1 MSSLSDSG
9 KVPKAPYLLG
19 RPLKRMAKNDTK
31 ICLVLHKKSCTR
43 PEVKAAVKH
52 ARQSGID
59 VNVYI
64 PWNGKALRR
73 FVRRAIK
80 AGTERI
86 VAGGG
91 DGTLNAVVNAMM
103 KRDRSQ
109 KVSLGILP
117 LGTAN
122 DFARGAGIDSN
133 DLNGALVLACTGKPT
148 KIDVGRMNGEYFIN
162 VASAGFG
169 AEITA
174 TTPQDM
180 KKSLGGAAYSIMGF
194 IKAFQLEPYEGR
206 IILPDGSVEEGSMLV
221 MAVGNNRFAGGGYQ
235 VAPQA
240 SLTDGLLDL
249 AVVSGARPDSI
260 NRIATELKDPTNT
273 NNEHLLYRQL
283 SDFKIESKRP
293 LHVNLDGEP
302 VKGMSFDFHCCP
314 RALSVVLNEV
324 AARS

>member
-1 MSSLSDSG
+1 
-9 KVPKAPYLLG
+9 
-19 RPLKRMAKNDTK
+19 MATK
-31 ICLVLHKKSCTR
+31 EPRVCLVLHKKSCTR
-43 PEVKAAVKH
+43 PAVKAAVKH
-52 ARQSGID
+52 ARQSGIEID
-59 VNVYI
+59 VYI
-64 PWNGKALRR
+64 PWNGKALRG
-73 FVRRAIK
+73 FVRRAIE

-103 KRDRSQ
+103 KRDQSQ
-109 KVSLGILP
+109 KASLGILP

-122 DFARGAGIDSN
+122 DFARGAGIDAK
-133 DLNGALVLACTGKPT
+133 DLNGALLLACTGKPT
-148 KIDVGRMNGEYFIN
+148 KIDVGQMNGKYFIN

-194 IKAFQLEPYEGR
+194 AKAFQLEPYEGR

-235 VAPQA
+235 IAPRA
-240 SLTDGLLDL
+240 SLTDGLLDV
-249 AVVSGARPDSI
+249 AVISGTRPETI
-260 NRIATELKDPTNT
+260 NRLAAELKDPTNT
-273 NNEHLLYRQL
+273 KNEHLLYRQL
-283 SDFKIESKRP
+283 SDFRIESKKP

-302 VKGMSFDFHCCP
+302 VKGISFDFHCCP
-314 RALSVVLNEV
+314 RALAVVLSE
-324 AARS
+324 AAAHS